1 MSKKTKLIKKT
12 SKTFLKTGLILIL
25 ISSVTL
31 YFYTKVL
38 LQNEVEEVLF
48 STEAR
53 VVFALENNE
62 CQFSLPPV
70 TEIKKVTKLKNQVL
84 KDTIIY
90 DPSQDE
96 MELFRELSTFKNIN
110 GKNYQITVRNLV
122 VESEN
127 ILIAIVLSNLTIY
140 LLIFIFL
147 FYFNTKRNL
156 ELWKPFFENL
166 NKMKQFSL
174 TSSNSIQLVESDIL
188 EFSELKKEIETLTN
202 KVKVDY
208 QNLKQFTE
216 DVSHEIQTPLAI
228 IQAKIDNLIN
238 EHKINDIQFQQ
249 ITSIQ
254 KDIQRLKQLNQRI
267 TILTKIENNQ
277 YINITSI
284 NLVDL
289 INEKINNYK
298 ELDINTIRFNHTHDL
313 IIAIDPFLADILM
326 NNLISNAIK
335 HSKKEHKIS
344 ISTTKK
350 TLTISNVGKE
360 ALKQPEKLFQRFY
373 RETSKNQS
381 TGLGLAIVK
390 KICELYR
397 FNISYSYFDNQHTFK
412 IEF

>member
-1 MSKKTKLIKKT
+1 
-12 SKTFLKTGLILIL
+12 
-25 ISSVTL
+25 
-31 YFYTKVL
+31 
-38 LQNEVEEVLF
+38 
-48 STEAR
+48 
-53 VVFALENNE
+53 
-62 CQFSLPPV
+62 
-70 TEIKKVTKLKNQVL
+70 
-84 KDTIIY
+84 
-90 DPSQDE
+90 
-96 MELFRELSTFKNIN
+96 
-110 GKNYQITVRNLV
+110 
-122 VESEN
+122 
-127 ILIAIVLSNLTIY
+127 
-140 LLIFIFL
+140 
-147 FYFNTKRNL
+147 
-156 ELWKPFFENL
+156 
-166 NKMKQFSL
+166 MKQFSL